1 MDVREFE
8 DLIDQLGEDLSS
20 WPEAQRL
27 AAAELLASSVEARGI
42 YDDARTIREALAS
55 PPVRAPAGLA
65 DRIVAAARELKP
77 DVATPTA
84 EHETAS
90 DFDGAEPAG
99 KVLPVLLLAFFV
111 WLLLA
116 MPKTAPCDDQAATRI
131 CAVV

>member
-8 DLIDQLGEDLSS
+8 DLIDRLGDDLSG

-27 AAAELLASSVEARGI
+27 AAVELLASSDEARGI
-42 YDDARTIREALAS
+42 CDDARTIREALAT

-77 DVATPTA
+77 DVATPPA

-90 DFDGAEPAG
+90 DSDGAGLAG
-99 KVLPVLLLAFFV
+99 KVLPVLLLAFSV

-116 MPKTAPCDDQAATRI
+116 VPTTAPCDDQAVTRV